1 MADTA
6 NTNTNAWLPALKAAF
21 PLTIPICL
29 GFLFLGASYGILM
42 GTKGFSFVWP
52 MCMSAFIFAGSMEF
66 VTVNLLL
73 SAFNPLAGFL
83 LALMVNALT
92 CFMDYPCSANSK
104 GSAGS
109 AHT

>member
-42 GTKGFSFVWP
+42 GTKGGLRVKMCVWLGV
-52 MCMSAFIFAGSMEF
+52 SRGLDLAF
-66 VTVNLLL
+66 L
-73 SAFNPLAGFL
+73 
-83 LALMVNALT
+83 NA
-92 CFMDYPCSANSK
+92 D
-104 GSAGS
+104 
-109 AHT
+109 

>member
-73 SAFNPLAGFL
+73 STP
-83 LALMVNALT
+83 VT